1 MGCGFRQATS
11 FMTSR
16 LIPIISIS
24 VEDIGI
30 YFYPL
35 LPQLTHW
42 INVQR
47 PVFIGGCNVVER
59 SQYRRTPLTMANS
72 FLREVLDLPIAL
84 FLYKQLGYCWLMTK
98 GLTQIIADV
107 EKN

>member
-1 MGCGFRQATS
+1 
-11 FMTSR
+11 
-16 LIPIISIS
+16 
-24 VEDIGI
+24 
-30 YFYPL
+30 
-35 LPQLTHW
+35 
-42 INVQR
+42 
-47 PVFIGGCNVVER
+47 
-59 SQYRRTPLTMANS
+59 MANS